1 MFRKFISLRGKF
13 FCDVLLFFVFFY
25 KKSRRESEFNDQI
38 KNNIQQWN
46 EMTEKYKLCY
56 YMKFDLR
63 LCELTYNVCTEGF
76 NLLSKILGRV
86 INYYNTLII
95 NSFT

>member
-1 MFRKFISLRGKF
+1 
-13 FCDVLLFFVFFY
+13 
-25 KKSRRESEFNDQI
+25 
-38 KNNIQQWN
+38 
-46 EMTEKYKLCY
+46 MTEKYKLCYRVY